1 MSLNNLIYVA
11 GGLTKAVYCYDP
23 VEDYWMHVQN
33 TFSRQVIA
41 QSPNR
46 NEEEIRD
53 MIIYLNFTVQIF
65 RNFLNSLLQNCL
77 FFFKCFV
84 CLFFCGAGA
93 LGPGPRDPV

>member
-77 FFFKCFV
+77 FFLMFSLFV
-84 CLFFCGAGA
+84 FCGAGD
-93 LGPGPRDPV
+93 LGPGPREH

>member
-65 RNFLNSLLQNCL
+65 RNFFKLPSTELFIFLN
-77 FFFKCFV
+77 V
-84 CLFFCGAGA
+84 CLFFCGAGV
-93 LGPGPRDPV
+93 LGPGPREH